1 MKGGMIKMWE
11 LLRLIAGAGA
21 GFVIGMTFG
30 YILGSDNGF
39 VKGCNWA
46 YYNRD
51 KK

>member
-1 MKGGMIKMWE
+1 MWGFIE
-11 LLRLIAGAGA
+11 VIIIATA
-21 GFVIGMTFG
+21 GFIIGVTFG